1 MPTSRDR
8 AVPGV
13 LLITDCRR
21 LAPGG
26 SLTARL
32 DALVRQ
38 AREATAAGVDA
49 VLLRERW
56 ADGGFLFRAAAAMA
70 PLCRLIV
77 SDRADVALAAKARG
91 VHLRADGPPPARV
104 RGLIGPDLTLSRA
117 VHDEDEA
124 RRWGGDS
131 SLDWLMAG
139 TAFETASK
147 PGRAPLGREG
157 LSRLVR
163 ASRAPV
169 MAVGGITAATA
180 PAALASGAAGVA
192 AIGALMPP
200 IDGDFVDRLRERSLE

>member
-1 MPTSRDR
+1 MPTCPDR

-21 LAPGG
+21 LVPDGT
-26 SLTARL
+26 LIARL
-32 DALVRQ
+32 EALVRH

-49 VLLRERW
+49 VLLREPW
-56 ADGGFLFRAAAAMA
+56 ADGGFLFRAAAALV

-91 VHLRADGPPPARV
+91 VHLRADGPPPASV
-104 RGLIGPDLTLSRA
+104 RGLIGPDLSLSRA
-117 VHDEDEA
+117 IHDEREA
-124 RRWGGDS
+124 RHWGGDP
-131 SLDWLMAG
+131 SLDWLLAG
-139 TAFETASK
+139 AAFETASK

-163 ASRAPV
+163 ASRVPV

-200 IDGDFVDRLRERSLE
+200 IDRDYVDRLRERSLE